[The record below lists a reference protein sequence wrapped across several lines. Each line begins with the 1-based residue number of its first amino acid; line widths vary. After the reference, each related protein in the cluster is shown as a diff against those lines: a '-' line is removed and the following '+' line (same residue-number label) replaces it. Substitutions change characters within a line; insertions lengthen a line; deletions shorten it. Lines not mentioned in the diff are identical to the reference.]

1 MMNRFGDIDASF
13 KRLTPVYGFRSA
25 KCVPIENALESIVSQ
40 IDELPYYIKTAK
52 KYCHFPSEHGLT
64 RDESAAIYIYTM
76 EWGDTALY
84 RVLNQALRS
93 ENRQALKIWFPYLR
107 LFDEA
112 LRKLP
117 TVKEVLWRGI
127 SLDIGRSFVR
137 NQIVTWWSVNS
148 CSSSV
153 NVIKNF
159 IGKEKNST
167 LFLIEAVNGRKVS
180 GYTEFENEEEI
191 VLPMGSQ
198 FRVKS
203 DPLEQSNGSYLVHLI
218 ELDNEENELSATA
231 TNNILPTV
239 TASYENSSFTPA
251 RGTDVALA
259 PSVKWSLEGTT
270 VAGGHGK
277 GRELNQLDHPRGL
290 YVHDDFT
297 IYVADGDNQRI
308 MAWPLGARQGQVV
321 AGGNGCGNELHQL
334 HYPSDVVVDRSS
346 DTLVICDWRNRRVV
360 RWPRHGGK
368 RGKILVDNIDCFGLA
383 MDDHGFLYVTD
394 FVRHEVRR
402 FRSDADSQGT
412 VVAGGHG
419 IGNRNDQLNWP
430 AHLFIDRDHSLYIS
444 DDYNHRVM
452 KWLEGAKEGSIVA
465 GGHGMG
471 NEMNQLRYA
480 KGILIDGMITV
491 YVADWEN
498 HRVIRWPQGSTG
510 GSVLVGGNGQG
521 NGPNQFDGCG
531 GLSFDNQGHLY
542 VVDFGNHRVQRFSIL

>member
-25 KCVPIENALESIVSQ
+25 KYAPIDNALEPIVSQ
-40 IDELPYYIKTAK
+40 IDALPHYIKTAK

-112 LRKLP
+112 LHKLP

-127 SLDIGRSFVR
+127 SLDIGKTFVR

-167 LFLIEAVNGRKVS
+167 LFLIEAVNGKKVS

-218 ELDNEENELSATA
+218 ELDDDENEPSATA
-231 TNNILPTV
+231 TDNMLPTG
-239 TASYENSSFTPA
+239 TASHENSSFTPA

-259 PSVKWSLEGTT
+259 PSVKWSLKGTT

-290 YVHDDFT
+290 YVHDDLT

-308 MAWPLGARQGQVV
+308 MAWPLGATQGQVV
-321 AGGNGCGNELHQL
+321 AGGNGCGNGLHQL
-334 HYPSDVVVDRSS
+334 HYPSDIIVDRST

-360 RWPRHGGK
+360 GWPRHGGK
-368 RGKILVDNIDCFGLA
+368 KGKILVDNIDCFGLT

-412 VVAGGHG
+412 VVAGGNG

-452 KWLEGAKEGSIVA
+452 KWVEGAKEGSVVA

-480 KGILIDGMITV
+480 KGVLIDNMGTV

-498 HRVIRWPQGSTG
+498 HRVMRWPQGSTG
-510 GSVLVGGNGQG
+510 GSVLVGGNCQG
-521 NGPNQFDGCG
+521 NGPKQFDGCG